1 LESDFGANTFFL
13 LAKPL
18 SATTESHPNYPERNQ
33 GSMNNLTKQLK
44 NVNTLMNLTFLGTGP
59 STGIP
64 KKECRDLICQEARKK
79 SSKSK
84 RTRSSALLKANNF
97 NLLIDCSPD
106 FLQQVKQERIKKIN
120 YVIITHAHRDA
131 SGGIKKLNLWT
142 KNKII
147 VCCQK
152 QTIKKITSRYRGLN
166 KLEFRAIKPYQK
178 FKIKNLAITALPV
191 KHYVLDEKNFPT
203 LAYKFKNFIYCSDV
217 IKIPTKSLK
226 HFKDC
231 PNLILDAA
239 MYFKRQFISHLNT
252 RQAIELAQK
261 QKVKK
266 LYLTQIGHSYPPYK
280 IAGKEIAR
288 FVKAHKIKTKVFLA
302 YDGLKI
308 KL

>member
-1 LESDFGANTFFL
+1 MESDFGANTFFL

-18 SATTESHPNYPERNQ
+18 SPVEGRQTCPECNQ
-33 GSMNNLTKQLK
+33 GSVNNLTKQLK
-44 NVNTLMNLTFLGTGP
+44 NVNVLMNLTFLGTGP

-64 KKECRDLICQEARKK
+64 KKECRDLTCQEARKK
-79 SSKSK
+79 NSKSK

-152 QTIKKITSRYRGLN
+152 QTIKKITSRYGGLN

-178 FKIKNLAITALPV
+178 FKIKNMAITALPV

-203 LAYKFKNFIYCSDV
+203 LAYKFKNLIYCSDV
-217 IKIPTKSLK
+217 IKIPAKSLK
-226 HFKDC
+226 HFKNY
-231 PNLILDAA
+231 PYLILDAA
-239 MYFKRQFISHLNT
+239 MYFNRQFISHLNT
-252 RQAIELAQK
+252 RQAIELAEK
-261 QKVKK
+261 QKVKN

-280 IAGKEIAR
+280 IARKEIAK